1 MIYSCM
7 QVNVF
12 LNPNLLLKKIQP
24 LTFGNLRY
32 YKKVVYHTYFCKN
45 KIFFS
50 DKHLWHLQNVHFLI
64 GMLFCLCWNLYPWH
78 RMTDWSKLI
87 LFQFFSLQ
95 VEAHFIPKC
104 KGAGD
109 TSNFDDYEEE
119 PLRISSTEKCA
130 KEFSEF

>member
-1 MIYSCM
+1 VPFGGLDTAS
-7 QVNVF
+7 
-12 LNPNLLLKKIQP
+12 LKKYV
-24 LTFGNLRY
+24 F
-32 YKKVVYHTYFCKN
+32 V
-45 KIFFS
+45 
-50 DKHLWHLQNVHFLI
+50 
-64 GMLFCLCWNLYPWH
+64 
-78 RMTDWSKLI
+78 
-87 LFQFFSLQ
+87 Q